1 MMNHVLQNFSCE
13 SNALMALLVLTY
25 VHFGMTI
32 ELLRPGL
39 FKIPHSLRTVH
50 LAVQWCPLSQKSQL
64 KKGEKVFLKRLQ
76 LLLFTRLSAET
87 SSQVI
92 ISLKQ
97 FSAAYLAI
105 D

>member
-1 MMNHVLQNFSCE
+1 M
-13 SNALMALLVLTY
+13 
-25 VHFGMTI
+25 
-32 ELLRPGL
+32 
-39 FKIPHSLRTVH
+39 H
-50 LAVQWCPLSQKSQL
+50 LAVQSCPLSQKSRL

-76 LLLFTRLSAET
+76 LLLFTGLSAET
-87 SSQVI
+87 QNQVI